1 MESSSS
7 RKSPKFFEKDIEQF
21 QHQQNDEL
29 LTSTFNNLYQSLNP
43 NCPSNY
49 TLPLNLQ
56 NLLKRILSTNFSIMK
71 NDESKIINSLLDQV
85 SQSTNF
91 NQEILN
97 KFQFLYAKLT
107 KKRNLKKR
115 WGILYI
121 LNSFAKKNNLKEISF
136 AGTNELQQNYLNI
149 ESNNTQKNNLIDRDF
164 SLESNLKMQS
174 SNKNYLNDFS
184 PVSNINERFYENQ
197 NSLNYNNNIN
207 TLNKIKES
215 LMVVNPN
222 KTSLIITEKD
232 LINDLLFV
240 FEGINGK
247 YIAYDAVKDAY
258 ILNKLIPWNE
268 EIYNIVNSL
277 SEIGWLY
284 KKIKMYLDFYKESNI
299 QSQFIKSF
307 VNALQNE
314 LNNYFKLISFF
325 RKLNSEQNININMLN
340 NDKRSQNLNLK
351 NIVLWTLVPKETL
364 KWLAACCESIH
375 SLKGTSVLSQ
385 IYSFVHYGGCN
396 KYLNNILN
404 EVSKPFILF
413 VINWIKYGELQDF
426 NKEFFVDILIGIR
439 SRKVY
444 SFYKKLLSRKL

>member
-21 QHQQNDEL
+21 QHQQNEEL

-43 NCPSNY
+43 TCPSNY

-71 NDESKIINSLLDQV
+71 NDESKII
-85 SQSTNF
+85 
-91 NQEILN
+91 I
-97 KFQFLYAKLT
+97 
-107 KKRNLKKR
+107 KKR

-325 RKLNSEQNININMLN
+325 RKLNSEQNINNNMLN

-426 NKEFFVDILIGIR
+426 NKEFFVDIKIWRITG
-439 SRKVY
+439 
-444 SFYKKLLSRKL
+444 F